1 MATLP
6 EVVGFDTD
14 IVVASQ
20 PSKTWIIDR
29 NTMQVSC
36 MDKGLEAV
44 RQAVE
49 IALNVERYRWTIY
62 SANYGSELDGLVG
75 EDEAYIIAEIPRLI
89 EGALSPDSR
98 VVSVELDR
106 DHHRFIQQ
114 CVGKLLRSEECGVRS
129 ENTPTTD
136 ISPSSFP

>member
-75 EDEAYIIAEIPRLI
+75 EDEAYIIAEIPRLV

-98 VVSVELDR
+98 VVSVDDYTYTR
-106 DHHRFIQQ
+106 
-114 CVGKLLRSEECGVRS
+114 
-129 ENTPTTD
+129 TD
-136 ISPSSFP
+136 ANSLTVSFTVHTVYGDFVEVLET

>member
-6 EVVGFDTD
+6 EVIGFDTD

-36 MDKGLEAV
+36 MDSGLEAV

-49 IALNVERYRWTIY
+49 IALNVERYKWTIY
-62 SANYGSELDGLVG
+62 GTNFGSELNDLVG
-75 EDEAYIIAEIPRLI
+75 EDEAYIMAEIPRLV
-89 EGALSPDSR
+89 EGALSPDNR
-98 VVSVELDR
+98 VVSVD
-106 DHHRFIQQ
+106 DY
-114 CVGKLLRSEECGVRS
+114 VYKK
-129 ENTPTTD
+129 TD
-136 ISPSSFP
+136 TNSMAVSFTVHTVYGDLVEVIET

>member
-6 EVVGFDTD
+6 EVIGFDTD

-36 MDKGLEAV
+36 MDSGLEAV

-49 IALNVERYRWTIY
+49 IALNVERYKWTIY
-62 SANYGSELDGLVG
+62 SANYGSELNDLVG
-75 EDEAYIIAEIPRLI
+75 EDEAYIIAEIPRLV
-89 EGALSPDSR
+89 EGALSTDSR
-98 VVSVELDR
+98 VVSVD
-106 DHHRFIQQ
+106 DY
-114 CVGKLLRSEECGVRS
+114 VYKK
-129 ENTPTTD
+129 TD
-136 ISPSSFP
+136 TNSMTVSFTVHTVYGDLVEVIET

>member
-1 MATLP
+1 M
-6 EVVGFDTD
+6 GFDTD

-98 VVSVELDR
+98 VVSVDDYTYTR
-106 DHHRFIQQ
+106 
-114 CVGKLLRSEECGVRS
+114 
-129 ENTPTTD
+129 TD
-136 ISPSSFP
+136 TNSLTVSFTVHTVYGDIVEVLET

>member
-29 NTMQVSC
+29 NTMQVSG

-75 EDEAYIIAEIPRLI
+75 EDEAYIIAEIPRLV

-98 VVSVELDR
+98 VVSVDDYTYTR
-106 DHHRFIQQ
+106 
-114 CVGKLLRSEECGVRS
+114 
-129 ENTPTTD
+129 TD
-136 ISPSSFP
+136 TNSLTVSFTVHTVYGDFVEVLET

>member
-6 EVVGFDTD
+6 EVIGFDTD

-36 MDKGLEAV
+36 MDSGLEAV

-49 IALNVERYRWTIY
+49 IALNVERYKWTIY
-62 SANYGSELDGLVG
+62 GTNFGSELNDLVG
-75 EDEAYIIAEIPRLI
+75 EDEAYIMAEIPRLV
-89 EGALSPDSR
+89 EGALSPDNR
-98 VVSVELDR
+98 VVSVD
-106 DHHRFIQQ
+106 DY
-114 CVGKLLRSEECGVRS
+114 VYKK
-129 ENTPTTD
+129 TD
-136 ISPSSFP
+136 TNSMTVSFTVHTVFGDLVEVIET

>member
-75 EDEAYIIAEIPRLI
+75 EDEAYIIAEIPRLV

-98 VVSVELDR
+98 VVSVDDYTYTR
-106 DHHRFIQQ
+106 
-114 CVGKLLRSEECGVRS
+114 
-129 ENTPTTD
+129 TD
-136 ISPSSFP
+136 TNSLTVSFTVHTVYGDIVEVLET

>member
-6 EVVGFDTD
+6 EVIGFDTD

-75 EDEAYIIAEIPRLI
+75 EDEAYIIAEIPRLV

-98 VVSVELDR
+98 VVSVDDYTYTR
-106 DHHRFIQQ
+106 
-114 CVGKLLRSEECGVRS
+114 
-129 ENTPTTD
+129 TD
-136 ISPSSFP
+136 ANSLTVSFTVHTVYGDFVEVLET

>member
-6 EVVGFDTD
+6 EVIGFDTD

-49 IALNVERYRWTIY
+49 IALNVERYKWTIY
-62 SANYGSELDGLVG
+62 STNYGSELNDLVG
-75 EDEAYIIAEIPRLI
+75 EDEAYIIAEIPRLV

-98 VVSVELDR
+98 VVGVDNYVYKKTDTNSMTVSFTVHTVFGDLVEG
-106 DHHRFIQQ
+106 I
-114 CVGKLLRSEECGVRS
+114 E
-129 ENTPTTD
+129 
-136 ISPSSFP
+136 I

>member
-29 NTMQVSC
+29 NTMQVSR
-36 MDKGLEAV
+36 MDAGLEAV

-49 IALNVERYRWTIY
+49 IALNVERYKWTIY
-62 SANYGSELDGLVG
+62 SANYGSELNDLVG
-75 EDEAYIIAEIPRLI
+75 EDEAYIIAEIPRLV
-89 EGALSPDSR
+89 EGALSTDSR
-98 VVSVELDR
+98 VVSVD
-106 DHHRFIQQ
+106 DY
-114 CVGKLLRSEECGVRS
+114 VYKK
-129 ENTPTTD
+129 TD
-136 ISPSSFP
+136 TNSMTVSFTVHTVFGDLVEVIET

>member
-1 MATLP
+1 LATLP

-75 EDEAYIIAEIPRLI
+75 EDEAYIIAEIPRLV

-98 VVSVELDR
+98 VVSVDDYTYTRTGTNSLTVSFTV
-106 DHHRFIQQ
+106 HT
-114 CVGKLLRSEECGVRS
+114 VYG
-129 ENTPTTD
+129 D
-136 ISPSSFP
+136 IVEVLET

>member
-98 VVSVELDR
+98 VVSVDDYTYTR
-106 DHHRFIQQ
+106 
-114 CVGKLLRSEECGVRS
+114 
-129 ENTPTTD
+129 TD
-136 ISPSSFP
+136 TNSLTVSFTVHTVYGDIVEVLET